1 MVSNLHELMMLV
13 NAFSD
18 FCFDPESA
26 TVTSRKNGY
35 ETEE

>member
-18 FCFDPESA
+18 FWFNTESA
-26 TVTSRKNGY
+26 AVRLRKNGY